1 MEMRKC
7 TKGHYYDASL
17 YANCPYCQQQ
27 NGNPGGTMPV
37 PSEKDDRTVPLGFP
51 PVNPTPS
58 VLQGDTGDDDSDGHT
73 IAIGIQKTGID
84 PAVGWLVAI
93 NGKGRGR
100 DYRIHADNN
109 FIGRADNMDVC
120 IREDKTI
127 SRERHAIVSYD
138 TRNRTF
144 YFSPGDGRSIVR
156 VNDNAI
162 FQTVMIKA
170 YDRLTIG
177 ETDLI
182 FVPLCGSNF
191 DWSDKNSGEK
201 ESEDATK

>member
-17 YANCPYCQQQ
+17 YASCPYCQQQ
-27 NGNPGGTMPV
+27 NGTPGGTMPL
-37 PSEKDDRTVPLGFP
+37 SQEEKDQTVPLGFSQANSTS
-51 PVNPTPS
+51 PVS
-58 VLQGDTGDDDSDGHT
+58 QERTGDDDGPT
-73 IAIGIQKTGID
+73 QALFIQKSGID

-93 NGKGRGR
+93 TGKGKGR

-109 FIGRADNMDVC
+109 FIGRADNMDIC
-120 IREDKTI
+120 IREDSTV

-162 FQTVMIKA
+162 FQTVMIKP
-170 YDRLTIG
+170 YDRLTVG

-182 FVPLCGSNF
+182 FVPLCGPNF
-191 DWSDKNSGEK
+191 DWNDKNSSEK
-201 ESEDATK
+201 ESEDDTK